1 VIVAVFKRPVGR
13 KSPSRER
20 VSGMAKPV
28 EMIEVWRGD
37 ILECLHLGHAVVCD
51 TSGTIVE
58 AWGNPDAVIY
68 PRSSC
73 KMIQALPLVE
83 SGAAD
88 AFGLRVDQLAL
99 SCASH
104 RGAAIHTER
113 VESWLSDLGLSEA
126 DLRCG
131 PQEPA
136 DIEARN
142 TIIRAYSEP
151 CQIHNN
157 CSGKHSGFLTYNKHI
172 GAGPEYVDVSHPLQV
187 AIRAAF
193 EEVTGLDSP
202 GYGIDG
208 CSAPNFATT
217 VHGLARAMGYFA
229 GSSKGGS
236 ARDKAA
242 VRLVNSMIQYPE
254 LVSGEGAATTELMR
268 ALEGKGA
275 VKSGADGVYVGILP
289 EKKLGIA
296 LKITDGSDRA
306 KSSAMAALL
315 IKLGVLEAAHPTALK
330 YVNTVE
336 RNRRGLVTGTMKAS
350 PSFAV

>member
-1 VIVAVFKRPVGR
+1 
-13 KSPSRER
+13 
-20 VSGMAKPV
+20 MTKPV
-28 EMIEVWRGD
+28 EMIEVWRGQ
-37 ILECLHLGHAVVCD
+37 ILECLHLGHAVICD
-51 TSGTIVE
+51 ASGNIVN
-58 AWGNPDAVIY
+58 AWGDPDAVIY

-88 AFGLRVDQLAL
+88 AFGLTTQQLAL

-113 VESWLSDLGLSEA
+113 VTQWLNDLGLGEA

-131 PQEPA
+131 AQEPG
-136 DIEARN
+136 DIKARN
-142 TIIRAYSEP
+142 ALIRAYSEP

-157 CSGKHSGFLTYNKHI
+157 CSGKHSGFLTYTKHI
-172 GAGPEYVDVSHPLQV
+172 GAGPEYVEVTHPLQV
-187 AIRAAF
+187 AIRAGF
-193 EEVTGLDSP
+193 EEVTGHESP

-229 GSSKGGS
+229 GASAGGS

-242 VRLVNSMIQYPE
+242 VRLVDAMMLHPE

-268 ALEGKGA
+268 ALGGKGA
-275 VKSGADGVYVGILP
+275 VKSGADGVYIAILP
-289 EKKLGIA
+289 ERKLGVV
-296 LKITDGSDRA
+296 LKLIDGSDKA
-306 KSSAMAALL
+306 KASAMAALL
-315 IKLGVLEAAHPTALK
+315 VHLGVLDAAHPTALR
-330 YVNTVE
+330 YVNTTE
-336 RNRRGLVTGTMKAS
+336 RNRRGLVTGTMKAA
-350 PSFAV
+350 PGFTA

>member
-1 VIVAVFKRPVGR
+1 
-13 KSPSRER
+13 
-20 VSGMAKPV
+20 MAKAV
-28 EMIEVWRGD
+28 EMIEVWRGP
-37 ILECLHLGHAVVCD
+37 IRENVHSGHAVICD
-51 TSGTIVE
+51 TEGTIIE
-58 AWGNPDAVIY
+58 AWGDPDAVIL

-88 AFGLRVDQLAL
+88 AFGLTTQQLAL

-104 RGAAIHTER
+104 RGAAIHTDR
-113 VESWLSDLGLSEA
+113 VTRWLSDLGLGEA

-136 DIEARN
+136 DTEARN
-142 TIIRAYSEP
+142 ALIRAYSEP

-157 CSGKHSGFLTYNKHI
+157 CSGKHSGFLTYTKHI
-172 GAGPEYVDVSHPLQV
+172 GAGPEYVEVSHPLQL
-187 AIRAAF
+187 AIRAGF

-229 GSSKGGS
+229 GASGGPS

-242 VRLVNSMIQYPE
+242 VRLHEAMRLHPE
-254 LVSGEGAATTELMR
+254 LVSGEGAAATELMR
-268 ALEGKGA
+268 ATGGEVA
-275 VKSGADGVYVGILP
+275 VKSGADGVYIAILP
-289 EKKLGIA
+289 DQRLGVA
-296 LKITDGSDRA
+296 LKLLDGSDKA
-306 KSSAMAALL
+306 KAAAMAALL
-315 IKLGVLEAAHPTALK
+315 IRLGALTAEHPTARH
-330 YVNTVE
+330 YINTVE
-336 RNRRGLVTGTMKAS
+336 RNRRGLQTGTMKAA
-350 PSFAV
+350 PGFTV

>member
-1 VIVAVFKRPVGR
+1 
-13 KSPSRER
+13 
-20 VSGMAKPV
+20 MAEPV
-28 EMIEVWRGD
+28 EMIEVWRGE

-51 TSGTIVE
+51 TSGTIVH
-58 AWGNPDAVIY
+58 AWGDPDAVIY

-104 RGAAIHTER
+104 RGAAIHTDR
-113 VESWLSDLGLSEA
+113 VANWLDNLGLSET

-131 PQEPA
+131 SQEPG

-142 TIIRAYSEP
+142 ALIRAYSQP

-172 GAGPEYVDVSHPLQV
+172 GAGSEYVEVSHPLQV

-229 GSSKGGS
+229 GASTGGS

-242 VRLVNSMIQYPE
+242 SRLVQAMMLHPE

-268 ALEGKGA
+268 ALGGKGA
-275 VKSGADGVYVGILP
+275 VKSGADGVYVVILP

-296 LKITDGSDRA
+296 LKISNGSDRA
-306 KSSAMAALL
+306 KSSAIAALL
-315 IKLGVLEAAHPTALK
+315 IKLGVLDAAHPTALR
-330 YVNTVE
+330 YVNTAE
-336 RNRRGLVTGTMKAS
+336 RNRRGLVTGTMKAA
-350 PSFAV
+350 PGFTV

>member
-1 VIVAVFKRPVGR
+1 MTSA
-13 KSPSRER
+13 
-20 VSGMAKPV
+20 V
-28 EMIEVWRGD
+28 EMIEVWRGQ
-37 ILECLHLGHAVVCD
+37 IRENLHLGHAVICD
-51 TSGTIVE
+51 AGGAVVE
-58 AWGNPDAVIY
+58 SWGDPAAVIY

-73 KMIQALPLVE
+73 KMVQALPLVE

-88 AFGLRVDQLAL
+88 AFELTTEQLAL

-113 VESWLSDLGLSEA
+113 VARWLSDLGLGEA

-131 PQEPA
+131 RQEPG

-142 TIIRAYSEP
+142 RLIRGNEEP

-157 CSGKHSGFLTYNKHI
+157 CSGKHSGFLTYTKHI
-172 GAGPEYVDVSHPLQV
+172 GAGPEYVDLTHPLQV

-193 EEVTGLDSP
+193 EEVTGIDSL
-202 GYGIDG
+202 GHGIDG

-229 GSSKGGS
+229 GASTGAS

-242 VRLVNSMIQYPE
+242 VRLVEAMMRHPE

-268 ALEGKGA
+268 ALDGQGA
-275 VKSGADGVYVGILP
+275 VKSGADGVYIAILP
-289 EKKLGIA
+289 GRKLGVA
-296 LKITDGSDRA
+296 LKLIDGSDKA
-306 KSSAMAALL
+306 KAAAMAAIL
-315 IKLGVLEAAHPTALK
+315 IRLGALDAAHPTASR
-330 YVNTVE
+330 YVNTTE
-336 RNRRGLVTGTMKAS
+336 RNRRGLVTGTMKAT
-350 PSFAV
+350 PGFTV